1 MAIPKY
7 ITHPLLLLTF
17 GVVVASFVWIKLPSQ
32 QTLETTKIQVQN
44 TAAQH
49 PIDPN
54 ELIKIETF
62 LAKGCLVMGQ
72 DTAYLLCLTDAKLQ
86 NLTGESLS
94 KMQNFF
100 HDKWIRKSLI
110 TAQTTSL
117 PLELWDASCL
127 TASPESA
134 PTNLCPMVLSP

>member
-1 MAIPKY
+1 M
-7 ITHPLLLLTF
+7 TF

-32 QTLETTKIQVQN
+32 QTLETTKIQAQN
-44 TAAQH
+44 AITT
-49 PIDPN
+49 PN
-54 ELIKIETF
+54 WEPNDLIKIESF

-72 DTAYLLCLTDAKLQ
+72 DTAYLLCLVDPKLQ
-86 NLTGESLS
+86 NLTGEPLL

-110 TAQTTSL
+110 TAQAMPL

-127 TASPESA
+127 TLPKESA